1 MASANYSTSTYYIS
15 LTNNGS
21 GGFTPTVIRNGVAPS
36 GGTAVTIPF
45 VENNG
50 NGSGNYPA
58 TYTLLPGVAIQ
69 AALRAVVNDIANGN

>member
-1 MASANYSTSTYYIS
+1 MANANYTTSSYYIS

-21 GGFTPTVIRNGVAPS
+21 GGLTPTVLRNATAPS
-36 GGTAVTIPF
+36 GGTAVSIPF

-50 NGSGNYPA
+50 NGQSAYPS
-58 TYTLLPGVAIQ
+58 TYTLLPGVAVQ

>member
-1 MASANYSTSTYYIS
+1 MANANYTTSTYFIS
-15 LTNNGS
+15 LTNNGA

-36 GGTAVTIPF
+36 GGTTVSIPF

-50 NGSGNYPA
+50 NTGSAYPA

-69 AALRAVVNDIANGN
+69 AALRAVVNDISNGN